1 MTTTPHLA
9 FLPAP
14 PAPVPPA
21 RPGNQRMLVAGAV
34 AALVLLLA
42 AGVAAGW
49 WLTRDEDSSPFAG
62 RPRVT
67 DGAAG
72 LSYAIPEGW
81 EHQEQGKLIG
91 AFTSS
96 VTKEHAGTGPG
107 TGSASGSGDS
117 TRGEGGSTVLA
128 GRAAAV
134 PQPALQRQAE
144 RAARSNA
151 VFFYPDGSS
160 EVEESRAATVDG
172 RPAHTVALRVRD
184 GKRGGTGGP
193 EGSGGEGHL
202 RLTLVSVDD
211 SRSAFLL
218 GIAQPGGPV
227 EAREVDQVMESASLN

>member
-1 MTTTPHLA
+1 MTTKPHLA
-9 FLPAP
+9 FPPAP
-14 PAPVPPA
+14 PAPAPA
-21 RPGNQRMLVAGAV
+21 GRPGHRRKLVTGAV
-34 AALVLLLA
+34 AALVLLLV

-49 WLTRDEDSSPFAG
+49 WLTREEDSSPFAG

-81 EHQEQGKLIG
+81 EHEEGKKLIG

-96 VTKEHAGTGPG
+96 VTKEHAGTGTG
-107 TGSASGSGDS
+107 TGSGTGSGTGAS
-117 TRGEGGSTVLA
+117 SEGGSTVLA

-134 PQPALQRQAE
+134 PQAALQQQAE

-151 VFFYPDGSS
+151 VFFYPEGSS
-160 EVEESRAATVDG
+160 EVAESRPTTAGG
-172 RPAHTVALRVRD
+172 RPAHTVALRVSE
-184 GKRGGTGGP
+184 GKRGSAVP
-193 EGSGGEGHL
+193 EGAGGTGHL
-202 RLTLVSVDD
+202 RLTLIAVDD

>member
-9 FLPAP
+9 FPPAP
-14 PAPVPPA
+14 PAPSPA
-21 RPGNQRMLVAGAV
+21 GRPGNRRMLVAGAV

-42 AGVAAGW
+42 AAAAGGW

-81 EHQEQGKLIG
+81 KHEEQQKLIG

-96 VTKEHAGTGPG
+96 VTKTDTG
-107 TGSASGSGDS
+107 
-117 TRGEGGSTVLA
+117 GEGGSTVLS
-128 GRAAAV
+128 GRAGAV

-151 VFFYPDGSS
+151 EFFYPDGSS
-160 EVEESRAATVDG
+160 EIEESRPTTVDG
-172 RPAHTVALRVRD
+172 RPAHTVALRVSD
-184 GKRGGTGGP
+184 GKHGTGSP
-193 EGSGGEGHL
+193 EGSGGAGHL
-202 RLTLVSVDD
+202 RLTLVAVDD

-227 EAREVDQVMESASLN
+227 EAGEVDKVMESASLN